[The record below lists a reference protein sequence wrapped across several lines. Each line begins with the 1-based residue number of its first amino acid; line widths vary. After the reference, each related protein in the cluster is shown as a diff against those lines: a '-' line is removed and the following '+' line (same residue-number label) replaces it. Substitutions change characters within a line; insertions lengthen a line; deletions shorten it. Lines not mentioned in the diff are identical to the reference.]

1 MAPPCLG
8 IGPPTIIV
16 QAQPVRLCISFAA
29 SSIVRGSLSMF
40 LYNTIVNSV
49 SCESCDIKFLTSA
62 GPNLGLQHRL
72 LNPPYTAAE
81 TPLPAS

>member
-16 QAQPVRLCISFAA
+16 QAQPVCLYISFAA
-29 SSIVRGSLSMF
+29 FSIVRGSLSMF
-40 LYNTIVNSV
+40 LCNTINNSV
-49 SCESCDIKFLTSA
+49 SCAAKLLTFA
-62 GPNLGLQHRL
+62 GLNLDSRHHL
-72 LNPPYTAAE
+72 LPLYIALK